1 MLKENL
7 NVFVRMRLK
16 KSVCIELH
24 NKLLNMLTLNDT

>member
-1 MLKENL
+1 
-7 NVFVRMRLK
+7 MRLK